1 MEGNSWESALKPY
14 NECMAR
20 GWESKSVEGQV
31 QDHQEDDGKNRSRQ
45 STPEQ
50 SEARRQREVLLLSR
64 SRVQKSLEVTQNSQY
79 REQLNRALA
88 DLESQLAKLD
98 AKK

>member
-1 MEGNSWESALKPY
+1 M
-14 NECMAR
+14 
-20 GWESKSVEGQV
+20 
-31 QDHQEDDGKNRSRQ
+31 QDHQEDDGKNRNRQ

>member
-1 MEGNSWESALKPY
+1 M
-14 NECMAR
+14 
-20 GWESKSVEGQV
+20 